1 MRPTSGRQAFAFL
14 SCLTLFAAPAW
25 PDDTLAGAAPDYMA
39 PDDAAPTAESAD
51 AGTAPDPLFDE
62 DPPEDYAT
70 ELGASVPDPIERLN
84 RQFFRFN
91 DTLDQYLLVPVTNAY
106 QYVIPSPV
114 RMCIRRVFRNLKS
127 PVYIVNNLLQLRF
140 RDAAETFG
148 GFVLNSTAGW
158 AGLFDPGSDVGW
170 EQHPADFGQTLGMFG
185 VPSGPYLVVPL
196 LGPSTL
202 RDGAGD
208 IVDRAFDPL
217 TYLFGMG
224 DLLFI
229 GGSSGF
235 VTREENA
242 QALGALRGSSVDY
255 YAAMR
260 SAFTQNR
267 ESRIAELRARFRCT
281 QKKQET
287 AAAQ

>member
-1 MRPTSGRQAFAFL
+1 MRPTSGRQAFASLCCFA
-14 SCLTLFAAPAW
+14 LFATPAW
-25 PDDTLAGAAPDYMA
+25 AGGEPTAATPA
-39 PDDAAPTAESAD
+39 DAASVS
-51 AGTAPDPLFDE
+51 DPLFDE
-62 DPPEDYAT
+62 EPSDEIAT
-70 ELGASVPDPIERLN
+70 ELGASVPDPIEPLN

-91 DTLDQYLLVPVTNAY
+91 DALDQWLLVPVTDVY
-106 QYVIPSPV
+106 QYVVPSPL
-114 RMCIRRVFRNLKS
+114 RLCIRRAFRNLKS

-140 RDAAETFG
+140 REAAETFG
-148 GFVLNSTAGW
+148 GFALNTTSGW
-158 AGLFDPGSDVGW
+158 MGLFDPGSEVGW
-170 EQHPADFGQTLGMFG
+170 EQHPADFGQTLGMLG

-202 RDGAGD
+202 RDGTGD

-235 VTREENA
+235 VAREENA
-242 QALGALRGSSVDY
+242 KALAALRDSSVDY
-255 YAAMR
+255 YSAMR

-267 ESRIAELRARFRCT
+267 ESRIAELRERFECT
-281 QKKQET
+281 RKKKPAT
-287 AAAQ
+287 AIAP

>member
-1 MRPTSGRQAFAFL
+1 MRPMSRRQAFAFL
-14 SCLTLFAAPAW
+14 SCLALFAAPAW
-25 PDDTLAGAAPDYMA
+25 ADDAPAGAAPS
-39 PDDAAPTAESAD
+39 DAAPAAVSAD
-51 AGTAPDPLFDE
+51 AETAPDPLFDE
-62 DPPEDYAT
+62 EPPEEIAT
-70 ELGASVPDPIERLN
+70 ELGESVPDPIEPLN

-91 DTLDQYLLVPVTNAY
+91 DALDQYVMVPVTNVY
-106 QYVIPSPV
+106 QYVIPSPL
-114 RMCIRRVFRNLKS
+114 RIAIRRVFRNLKS
-127 PVYIVNNLLQLRF
+127 PVYIVNDLLQLRF

-158 AGLFDPGSDVGW
+158 IGLFDPGSEVGW

-202 RDGAGD
+202 RDGTGD

-242 QALGALRGSSVDY
+242 EALAALRGSSVDY

-267 ESRIAELRARFRCT
+267 ESRIAELRARLRCT

-287 AAAQ
+287 AAAP